1 MLAEELPAVAAQAGG
16 QPAVL
21 LDRKKRLH
29 ELRAP
34 VVVQAGV
41 APDRLTL
48 EHIATG
54 VGQHGLAERPCLQ
67 RHHRQALE
75 VRRHDQELGRR
86 HGVELVG
93 VIEEPEVPDPRMLR
107 HGQDRVADE
116 HERQRA
122 RRLTHVGLEVVEEL
136 PAALVLVDPPD
147 IHGKRPVDLERLS
160 EPRRLR
166 TRRHVRP
173 DTDHDR
179 WHALVPRER
188 LDHLAFFWR
197 VVHQRA
203 HTPEDRREDREAN
216 RGVTLGGRNQ
226 NGATTGRADAVIRV
240 VVAITEE
247 EAVVVARRVA
257 PEMADERGRCRTLC
271 VKPGQFVRERMRRVE
286 DVP

>member
-1 MLAEELPAVAAQAGG
+1 
-16 QPAVL
+16 
-21 LDRKKRLH
+21 
-29 ELRAP
+29 
-34 VVVQAGV
+34 
-41 APDRLTL
+41 
-48 EHIATG
+48 
-54 VGQHGLAERPCLQ
+54 
-67 RHHRQALE
+67 
-75 VRRHDQELGRR
+75 
-86 HGVELVG
+86 
-93 VIEEPEVPDPRMLR
+93 MLR

-122 RRLTHVGLEVVEEL
+122 RRLAHVGLEVVEEL

-147 IHGKRPVDLERLS
+147 IHGKRPVDLERLP

-188 LDHLAFFWR
+188 LDHLAFFGR

-240 VVAITEE
+240 IVAVAEE
-247 EAVVVARRVA
+247 EAVVVVRRVA
-257 PEMADERGRCRTLC
+257 PEVADERRRCRTLC
-271 VKPGQFVRERMRRVE
+271 VKPGQLVREWMRRVE
-286 DVP
+286 DVPREPPEDQRIAFSLDPKTPHADAVDRLHARRQLVLPRDVVRSARGQDFDLGVLREVLGDVAGVQLGPAIDRLAVALNDDGELH